1 MDRYE
6 KIDNEELQEILKY
19 VKDEPL
25 FFGEEKRLLSK
36 SEIANYKN
44 EFNINID
51 VDIIPLI
58 DLYDNNFLIY
68 KIAENKFQ
76 MLDISDDKIWK
87 NVDSISNYISEIAQ
101 Y

>member
-6 KIDNEELQEILKY
+6 KIENEELQEILKY

-36 SEIANYKN
+36 SEIINYKN

-68 KIAENKFQ
+68 NIAENKFQ

>member
-6 KIDNEELQEILKY
+6 KIENEELQAILKY

-36 SEIANYKN
+36 GEITNYKN
-44 EFNINID
+44 EFNIDID
-51 VDIIPLI
+51 MDIIPLI

-68 KIAENKFQ
+68 NIAENKFQ
-76 MLDISDDKIWK
+76 MMDISDDTFWK
-87 NVDSISNYISEIAQ
+87 DVASIRDYINEIAQ
-101 Y
+101 H

>member
-1 MDRYE
+1 MEKYE
-6 KIDNEELQEILKY
+6 KIENQELQELLKY

-44 EFNINID
+44 EFSINID

-58 DLYDNNFLIY
+58 DLYNNNFLIY
-68 KIAENKFQ
+68 NIVENKFQ
-76 MLDISDDKIWK
+76 IVDLSDDTIWK
-87 NVDSISNYISEIAQ
+87 NVDSIRDYISKIAQ
-101 Y
+101 H